1 MNVCYVNGGTK
12 KQRVLVEDVTW
23 WFCKKYFSRF
33 KSFDIEIDLVKIE
46 GEVNGW
52 CMPVDRRGD
61 PVMFRST
68 RDRRVMILSLA
79 FCMS

>member
-12 KQRVLVEDVTW
+12 KQRALVEDVTW

-33 KSFDIEIDLVKIE
+33 KSFDIEIDLVNIE

-52 CMPVDRRGD
+52 CMPVDRRAGH
-61 PVMFRST
+61 
-68 RDRRVMILSLA
+68 IEIA
-79 FCMS
+79 KKQKGY